1 MVKMGPSKK
10 AMAAKSMA
18 SKPKQAPAPPGEEV
32 GGSGNNRK
40 DISNMLTSLKGSSDP
55 NKVQVLQKYQSL
67 SRFDPEKAN
76 ILKKW
81 KLDKSCKWVS
91 SYSQE
96 VTQEK
101 ATKHKELEGYGTR
114 HLIWCST

>member
-1 MVKMGPSKK
+1 
-10 AMAAKSMA
+10 
-18 SKPKQAPAPPGEEV
+18 V

-81 KLDKSCKWVS
+81 KLDKSCKWAS

-114 HLIWCST
+114 HLIL